1 VKAAKIDE
9 SSRGLLVGA
18 LIVGKKDE
26 ILVIT
31 SGGSVMRTE
40 VEEIRETGRDTMGVR
55 LVDLDS
61 ETHVVSLT
69 RVADSD

>member
-18 LIVGKKDE
+18 LIVGDKDE

-40 VEEIRETGRDTMGVR
+40 VDEIRETGRDTMGVR